1 VLELADWRFTTQ
13 LFRRRHKGR
22 ISAIVLVLRRLTSE
36 LLNVTSFRFP
46 LETAVSDVIQRQRL
60 DGKVAI
66 ITGATGGIG
75 EATAKLFLDLGAKVM
90 LVGRSADKLATTR
103 GRIEVHGE
111 VDNSIS
117 DAADEA
123 GMAAA
128 VAATLDRFGGLDILI
143 ANAGTE
149 GVLKPIE
156 ALSVDEFE
164 GTMRTNVTGVWL
176 AMKHSVAPLKAR
188 GGGSIVALSSI
199 AGVIGFPAM
208 APYIASKHA
217 VYGLVKTAA
226 LELGPSNIRVNAVGP
241 GPIDNRMIDSLQNQL
256 APDDPTALRSGI
268 EASIA
273 MRRYG
278 TNEEVAHLLAFLASD
293 ASSYCNGSIYMID
306 GGYAAA

>member
-1 VLELADWRFTTQ
+1 MNRPEEVAMINANGQ
-13 LFRRRHKGR
+13 
-22 ISAIVLVLRRLTSE
+22 
-36 LLNVTSFRFP
+36 
-46 LETAVSDVIQRQRL
+46 QRL
-60 DGKVAI
+60 DNKVAI

-75 EATAKLFLDLGAKVM
+75 EASAKLFLDLGANVM
-90 LVGRSADKLATTR
+90 LVARSAEKLAATKAR
-103 GRIEVHGE
+103 LESHGE
-111 VDNSIS
+111 VAGVIS

-123 GMAAA
+123 GIAAA
-128 VAATLDRFGGLDILI
+128 VANTLDRFGGLDILI

-149 GVLKPIE
+149 GALKPIE
-156 ALSVDEFE
+156 ALSVGEFE
-164 GTMRTNVTGVWL
+164 DTMRTNVTGVWL
-176 AMKHSVAPLKAR
+176 AMKHCVAPLKAR

-199 AGVIGFPAM
+199 AGCIGFPAM

-256 APDDPTALRSGI
+256 APDDPAALRTGI

-293 ASSYCNGSIYMID
+293 ASSYCNGSIYMVD
-306 GGYAAA
+306 GGYVAA

>member
-1 VLELADWRFTTQ
+1 MREAT
-13 LFRRRHKGR
+13 
-22 ISAIVLVLRRLTSE
+22 E
-36 LLNVTSFRFP
+36 
-46 LETAVSDVIQRQRL
+46 RQRL

-75 EATAKLFLDLGAKVM
+75 EATAKLFLQLGAKVM
-90 LVGRSADKLATTR
+90 LVGRSADKLAATR
-103 GRIEVHGE
+103 GRLEAYGDVGE
-111 VDNSIS
+111 SMS
-117 DAADEA
+117 DAADET

-149 GVLKPIE
+149 GALKPIE
-156 ALSVDEFE
+156 ALTVEEFE
-164 GTMRTNVTGVWL
+164 ETMRINVTGVWL
-176 AMKHSVAPLKAR
+176 AMKHCVEPLKAL
-188 GGGSIVALSSI
+188 GGGSVVALSSI
-199 AGVIGFPAM
+199 AGCIGFPAM

-226 LELGPSNIRVNAVGP
+226 LELGPSKIRVNAVGP

-256 APDDPTALRSGI
+256 APDDPAALRTGI
-268 EASIA
+268 EGSIA

-306 GGYAAA
+306 GGYVAA

>member
-1 VLELADWRFTTQ
+1 MSKATD
-13 LFRRRHKGR
+13 K
-22 ISAIVLVLRRLTSE
+22 
-36 LLNVTSFRFP
+36 
-46 LETAVSDVIQRQRL
+46 QRL

-90 LVGRSADKLATTR
+90 LVARSADKLNATM
-103 GRIEVHGE
+103 GRLGAHDEVAG
-111 VDNSIS
+111 SIS

-128 VAATLDRFGGLDILI
+128 VTATLDRFGGLDILV

-156 ALSVDEFE
+156 ALSVEEFE
-164 GTMRTNVTGVWL
+164 DTMRTNVTGVWL
-176 AMKHSVAPLKAR
+176 AMKHCVAPLKER

-199 AGVIGFPAM
+199 AGIIGFPAM

-226 LELGPSNIRVNAVGP
+226 LELGPSNIRVNAVGA
-241 GPIDNRMIDSLQNQL
+241 GPIDNRMMDSLQNQL
-256 APDDPTALRSGI
+256 APDDPAALRAGV
-268 EASIA
+268 EATIA

-278 TNEEVAHLLAFLASD
+278 TDEEVAHLLAFLASD

-306 GGYAAA
+306 GGYVAA

>member
-1 VLELADWRFTTQ
+1 MN
-13 LFRRRHKGR
+13 
-22 ISAIVLVLRRLTSE
+22 SS
-36 LLNVTSFRFP
+36 
-46 LETAVSDVIQRQRL
+46 IQRQRL
-60 DGKVAI
+60 DNKVAI

-75 EATAKLFLDLGAKVM
+75 EATAKLFLDLGARVM
-90 LVGRSADKLATTR
+90 LVARSAEKLADTKGRLEHR
-103 GRIEVHGE
+103 GDVAG
-111 VDNSIS
+111 SIS
-117 DAADEA
+117 DATDEA

-149 GVLKPIE
+149 GVAKPME
-156 ALSVDEFE
+156 VLSVEEFE
-164 GTMRTNVTGVWL
+164 STMRTNVTGVWL
-176 AMKHSVAPLKAR
+176 AMKHCIAPLKAR

-199 AGVIGFPAM
+199 AGCIGFPAL

-217 VYGLVKTAA
+217 VYGLVKTGA

-256 APDDPTALRSGI
+256 APDNPAAVRGGI

-273 MRRYG
+273 MGRYG

-306 GGYAAA
+306 GGYVAA

>member
-1 VLELADWRFTTQ
+1 MTN
-13 LFRRRHKGR
+13 
-22 ISAIVLVLRRLTSE
+22 LT
-36 LLNVTSFRFP
+36 
-46 LETAVSDVIQRQRL
+46 DKQRL
-60 DGKVAI
+60 DDKVAI

-90 LVGRSADKLATTR
+90 LVARSADKLAATK
-103 GRIEVHGE
+103 GRLEAHGE
-111 VDNSIS
+111 VGESVC

-123 GMAAA
+123 GVAAT

-149 GVLKPIE
+149 GALKPIE
-156 ALSVDEFE
+156 ALSVEEFE
-164 GTMRTNVTGVWL
+164 ETMRTNVTGVWL
-176 AMKHSVAPLKAR
+176 AMKHCVAPLKAR

-199 AGVIGFPAM
+199 AGRIGFPAM

-241 GPIDNRMIDSLQNQL
+241 GPIDNRMIDSLQKQL
-256 APDDPTALRSGI
+256 APDDPAALRSGI

-306 GGYAAA
+306 GGYVAA

>member
-1 VLELADWRFTTQ
+1 MSVL
-13 LFRRRHKGR
+13 GR
-22 ISAIVLVLRRLTSE
+22 APSKFIVTFI
-36 LLNVTSFRFP
+36 TFP
-46 LETAVSDVIQRQRL
+46 TEAAVSNVLHRQRL
-60 DGKVAI
+60 DDKVAI

-75 EATAKLFLDLGAKVM
+75 EATARLFLELGARVM
-90 LVGRSADKLATTR
+90 MVARSAEKMAATKR
-103 GRIEVHGE
+103 RLEAHGE
-111 VDNSIS
+111 VGESLS
-117 DAADEA
+117 DAADEV

-156 ALSVDEFE
+156 ALSVEEFE
-164 GTMRTNVTGVWL
+164 DTMRTNVTGVWL
-176 AMKHSVAPLKAR
+176 AMKHCVAPLKAR

-199 AGVIGFPAM
+199 AGVIGFSAM

-256 APDDPTALRSGI
+256 APDDPAALRSGI

-293 ASSYCNGSIYMID
+293 ASSYCNGSIHMID
-306 GGYAAA
+306 GGYVAA

>member
-1 VLELADWRFTTQ
+1 MTN
-13 LFRRRHKGR
+13 
-22 ISAIVLVLRRLTSE
+22 LT
-36 LLNVTSFRFP
+36 
-46 LETAVSDVIQRQRL
+46 DRQRL

-75 EATAKLFLDLGAKVM
+75 EATAKLFLELGAKVM
-90 LVGRSADKLATTR
+90 LVARSADKLAATK
-103 GRIEVHGE
+103 GRLEAHGE
-111 VDNSIS
+111 VGQCIS

-123 GMAAA
+123 GMASAIE
-128 VAATLDRFGGLDILI
+128 ATLDRFGGLDILI

-149 GVLKPIE
+149 GALKPIE
-156 ALSVDEFE
+156 ALSVEEFE
-164 GTMRTNVTGVWL
+164 ETMRTNVTGVWL
-176 AMKHSVAPLKAR
+176 AMKHCVAPLKAR

-199 AGVIGFPAM
+199 AGCIGFPAM
-208 APYIASKHA
+208 SPYIASKHA

-241 GPIDNRMIDSLQNQL
+241 GPIDNRMIDSLQKQL
-256 APDDPTALRSGI
+256 APDDPAALRSGI

-293 ASSYCNGSIYMID
+293 ASSYCNGAIYLID
-306 GGYAAA
+306 GGYVAA